1 MEQILKE
8 MLMADLEAKR
18 RKAIL
23 TLQLLSNNA
32 VGIGDYST
40 EDSYNNAHE
49 ALEALTDA
57 DDKIETLRAYQFKV
71 IDGKHVTF
79 KNGKEI

>member
-32 VGIGDYST
+32 VGIGDHST
-40 EDSYNNAHE
+40 EDFYNNAHE

-57 DDKIETLRAYQFKV
+57 DDKMETLRAYEFTV